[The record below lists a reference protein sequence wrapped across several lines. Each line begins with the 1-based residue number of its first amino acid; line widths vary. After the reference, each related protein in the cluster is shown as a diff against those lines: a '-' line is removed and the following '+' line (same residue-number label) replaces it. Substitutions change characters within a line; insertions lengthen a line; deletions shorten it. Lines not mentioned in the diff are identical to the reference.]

1 MSANL
6 NFVASEAMQL
16 PEDQRLALAARI
28 LSSVEPAA
36 DAETD
41 AAWDMVVRER
51 IRRYD
56 AGITKS
62 IPAIKVFEELDKRF
76 GK

>member
-1 MSANL
+1 MSNL
-6 NFVASEAMQL
+6 DTVASEAMQL
-16 PEDQRLALAARI
+16 PEDQRLALASRI

-36 DAETD
+36 NAEAE
-41 AAWDMVVRER
+41 AAWDMEVRER
-51 IRRYD
+51 IRRYE
-56 AGITKS
+56 AGETKS